1 MRHSATVPQPEN
13 KKTELY
19 PVVTGVGFLA
29 VLTGLLYLGVVL
41 GEVIPA
47 LRAGNLAW
55 DSLLSA
61 LLLLIGVI
69 GLGLSW
75 KWKRLGGLL
84 ALISGWALAVLLAF
98 TLDRY
103 PLIMAFLYG
112 SPFILAG
119 ALWLIYSAAT
129 PRPHH

>member
-19 PVVTGVGFLA
+19 PIVTGVGFLA
-29 VLTGLLYLGVVL
+29 VVTGLLYLGVVL
-41 GEVIPA
+41 GEIMPA
-47 LRAGNLAW
+47 IGAGVVHW
-55 DSLLSA
+55 DSLFSA
-61 LLLLIGVI
+61 LMLLAGAI

-84 ALISGWALAVLLAF
+84 ALISGWSLAVLLAF
-98 TLDRY
+98 TRDSY

-112 SPFILAG
+112 SPFIVSG
-119 ALWLIYSAAT
+119 ALWLIYSAVN
-129 PRPHH
+129 PHPLR